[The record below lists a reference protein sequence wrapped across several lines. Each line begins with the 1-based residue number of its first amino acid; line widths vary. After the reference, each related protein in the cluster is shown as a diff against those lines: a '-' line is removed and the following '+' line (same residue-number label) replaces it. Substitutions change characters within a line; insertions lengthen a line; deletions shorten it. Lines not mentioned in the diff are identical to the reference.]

1 MPNLGLSQSQAEDIL
16 AFLENPGGVI
26 SQQTTVPK
34 GDPVVGKA
42 IFLGTSRLQD
52 GAPSCISCHNTVG
65 VGALNGGMLGQ
76 DCELRNNVDFSGIE
90 YI

>member
-1 MPNLGLSQSQAEDIL
+1 L